1 MLAVLALR
9 SRRSTKSEAEPA
21 ILLGLLLLPIFP
33 LVSFI
38 PSFFFLN
45 FENALMVE
53 RFGGLVCMDGPIIFW
68 EDVTAISFYTFG

>member
-1 MLAVLALR
+1 MVRLLLVPAVLALR

-45 FENALMVE
+45 LKM
-53 RFGGLVCMDGPIIFW
+53 L
-68 EDVTAISFYTFG
+68 